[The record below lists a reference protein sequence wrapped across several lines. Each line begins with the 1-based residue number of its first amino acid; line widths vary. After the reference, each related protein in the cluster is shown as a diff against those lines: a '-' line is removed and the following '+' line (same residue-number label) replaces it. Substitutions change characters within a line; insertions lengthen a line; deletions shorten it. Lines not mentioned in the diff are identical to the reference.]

1 MSAYEDAKAA
11 IEAAM
16 INTRTSYLKPGEARD
31 LILAL
36 TDALKVQVDPLQSR
50 LDAITAGENAALDT
64 FLEAYNRFVSD
75 EALISAKM
83 DKLANLS
90 DVADLGTARLNL
102 GLGGLAV
109 LSAITASLI
118 SDASANGRSLI
129 TAADYAAMRTLLGLG
144 SLATASSVTASL
156 ISDASPNGRSLITA
170 GNYAG
175 MRALLQLVV
184 GTNVQAYD
192 AELTAIA
199 GLVSAADRLPYFT
212 GSGTAALATYT
223 AFARSLNAVV
233 DAAAARAVLGLGTAA
248 TVNTGTSAGNAVV
261 LDGSAKLPAVDGS
274 NLTNVSGTS
283 VVKAWVNFN
292 GTGTPAIRASAN
304 VSSITDNGVGNYTV
318 NFTSALADT
327 NYAAVFGAKRANQ
340 ASNTSGDVSE
350 TYTTAVRTTTA
361 LGITVGDSA
370 NGFVDV
376 ETISV
381 VIVR

>member
-1 MSAYEDAKAA
+1 MTAYDDAKTA
-11 IEAAM
+11 IEAGLVD
-16 INTRTSYLKPGEARD
+16 TRTSYVKPAEVAAYTV
-31 LILAL
+31 AL
-36 TDALKVQVDPLQSR
+36 TDALMALVSPLQTT
-50 LDAITAGENAALDT
+50 LDAITADDNASLDT
-64 FLEAYNRFVSD
+64 FLEAYNRFVTD
-75 EALISAKM
+75 EALISGKL
-83 DKLANLS
+83 DKASNLS
-90 DVADLGTARLNL
+90 DLANAATARSNL
-102 GLGGLAV
+102 GLGALATLASV
-109 LSAITASLI
+109 TASLI

-129 TAADYAAMRTLLGLG
+129 TAADYAAMRTLLGL
-144 SLATASSVTASL
+144 V
-156 ISDASPNGRSLITA
+156 I
-170 GNYAG
+170 
-175 MRALLQLVV
+175 

-192 AELTAIA
+192 AELEAIA

-212 GSGTAALATYT
+212 GSGAAALATYT
-223 AFARSLNAVV
+223 SFARTLNAAI
-233 DAAAARAVLGLGTAA
+233 DAAAGRTALGLGTAA
-248 TVNTGTSAGNAVV
+248 TVDTGTSAGNAVV